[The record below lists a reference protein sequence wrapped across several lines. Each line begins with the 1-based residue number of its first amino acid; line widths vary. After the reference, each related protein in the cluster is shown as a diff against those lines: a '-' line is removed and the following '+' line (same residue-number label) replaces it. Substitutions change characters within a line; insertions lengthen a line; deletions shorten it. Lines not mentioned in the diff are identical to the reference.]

1 MKTVSSNVSLSLAAR
16 ILNLVGVILI
26 LSFLLDFVTVLF
38 PFQPLDQLWQLNFTT
53 HLVEPGVIPMVGLAL
68 IFAGYWIGNS
78 ASDSPANPKPW
89 LDLRFWAI
97 LFSILFGLL
106 FLVLFPL
113 HVSNI
118 DRASNQAIAQIDQ
131 KASNDETSLET
142 QLNSPQAQFQLQQQQ
157 TQVKAQIDDL
167 LKNEQKYNQVLQDNK
182 IPQQLKDL
190 LKESKAHPDQI
201 DQLVQQQL
209 RVSIEALRTKTLN
222 QIQSRQ
228 TEDKQRAKQEAWKSG
243 VRIGSTSL
251 LLAIGYI
258 AIGWM
263 GLRSMDFF
271 RPGHRQYSAR

>member
-1 MKTVSSNVSLSLAAR
+1 MKTVSGNEFSPLAAR

-38 PFQPLDQLWQLNFTT
+38 PFKPLEQLWQLNFTT
-53 HLVEPGVIPMVGLAL
+53 QLVEPGVIPMVGLAL

-78 ASDSPANPKPW
+78 ASDSPANPKAW

-113 HVSNI
+113 HISNI
-118 DRASNQAIAQIDQ
+118 DQASNQAIAQIDQ
-131 KASNDETSLET
+131 KASNDETLLEN
-142 QLNSPQAQFQLQQQQ
+142 QINSPQAQFQLQQQQ
-157 TQVKAQIDDL
+157 TQVKAQIDEL

-209 RVSIEALRTKTLN
+209 RVSVEALRTKTLN

-258 AIGWM
+258 TISWM
-263 GLRSMDFF
+263 GLRGMDF
-271 RPGHRQYSAR
+271 RSERRQKAIRN